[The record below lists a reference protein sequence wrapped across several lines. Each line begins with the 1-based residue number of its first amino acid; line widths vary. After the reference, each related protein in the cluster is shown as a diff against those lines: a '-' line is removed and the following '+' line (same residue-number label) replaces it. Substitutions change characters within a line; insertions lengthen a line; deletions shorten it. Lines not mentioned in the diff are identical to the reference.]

1 MVHGPRFSLVVSR
14 FQDLLP
20 SGLREAMAVFF
31 ATSTTK
37 VCATLLRVVQA
48 SLGVFSWKFS
58 FRMENKRKTS
68 EEKHFDDFIKR
79 VRIARL
85 SVPICGNHI
94 VRQRD
99 RRRQH
104 LGMHSI
110 RSHQHFLNMSMH
122 MLQARLA
129 SSISNHKMPNI
140 SVISEPIDTLCK
152 QDARDLKASRW
163 VCSGGELNS
172 VAGWRKTL
180 QAK

>member
-37 VCATLLRVVQA
+37 VSATLLRVVQA
-48 SLGVFSWKFS
+48 SLGVFSRKFS

-110 RSHQHFLNMSMH
+110 RSHQHFSTCLCTCY
-122 MLQARLA
+122 RLA
-129 SSISNHKMPNI
+129 WPAASAITKCQIYLSS
-140 SVISEPIDTLCK
+140 V
-152 QDARDLKASRW
+152 SR
-163 VCSGGELNS
+163 
-172 VAGWRKTL
+172 
-180 QAK
+180 